1 MNLRK
6 YIFLIIFLFFIPIK
20 SYPEKL
26 KILYVVEDNLITN
39 IDIKNEINYLLLI
52 NNELSKIS
60 PELLVEY
67 STKSLLREKIK
78 EIELKKRINID
89 SYDDV
94 VQINV
99 DRFKKRLN
107 LTNENSYEELLN
119 SLNLNKNYIFNK
131 IKIETLWNKYIFER
145 FKNTISVNKDQIKRE
160 LEEKINTTSNEVE
173 EFLLHEIIFNA
184 NTKEK
189 LQNEYIKIINSISE
203 IGFENTASVLS
214 NASSSKY
221 GGEIGWVNISQLSR
235 KIIKEV
241 ATLKIGEISK
251 PIDIGNGKMI
261 LFLKDKRQVSKKIS
275 FEEEYEK
282 AVILDGEQ
290 QLDKL
295 SEIYFKKIELDTK
308 IYEK

>member
-1 MNLRK
+1 MILKK

-173 EFLLHEIIFNA
+173 EFFLHEIIFNA

-203 IGFENTASVLS
+203 IGFQNTASIFS

-251 PIDIGNGKMI
+251 PIDIGNRKMI

>member
-20 SYPEKL
+20 SHPEKL

-60 PELLVEY
+60 PELLVEH

-89 SYDDV
+89 SFDDV

-131 IKIETLWNKYIFER
+131 IKIETLWNRYIFER
-145 FKNTISVNKDQIKRE
+145 FKNTISVNKDQIRRE

-203 IGFENTASVLS
+203 IGFQNTASIFS

-221 GGEIGWVNISQLSR
+221 GGEIGWVKISQLSG
-235 KIIKEV
+235 KIINEV